1 MEALEAPPH
10 NPLWCAPFPR
20 GTQKL
25 GDVGPLLHSPPMTST
40 AYRTAPVPS
49 TAMPKGIPYIVGN
62 EAAERF
68 SFYGMKTILMV
79 FMTQY
84 LLTVTGTPAY
94 MTETEAREWVAWF
107 VASAYFFPVIGAI
120 VADALLGKYR
130 TILLLSWLY
139 CAGHLALAMMDL
151 PPKGLEATMEPKSWL
166 MAGLFLI
173 ALGSGGIKPCVSAPV
188 GDQFGETNKHLLTR
202 VFGWFYFSINFGSFF
217 STLLTPWL
225 LARYGPGWAFG
236 VPGILM
242 GIATV
247 VFWMGRHKFVHIPP
261 RGMGFV
267 REAFSGEGLAT
278 IGKLVPIYAFVA
290 VFWAL
295 YDQTGGAWIIQ
306 AQQMD
311 RRFLGLNLMESQ
323 IQAINPL
330 LILVFIPLASYVA
343 FPLIGRAFTLTP
355 IRKIGI
361 GFFLTVA
368 AFSIS
373 ATAEERID
381 AAKSQFRA
389 TVDAAIARSEVDVG
403 RTIAALREERLNAAA
418 ADLAAASGMREGLP
432 AEQRTPPDAAA
443 MARALAE
450 GGIVVSQ
457 SGTVQRAAWPSIS
470 WQLLAY
476 VVITAAEV
484 LVSITCLEFSYTQA
498 PPQMKSFIMSLYL
511 LSVSAGNVIIAL
523 VNRFTKDADGNST
536 LVGAEYY
543 WFFTKMMAVAA
554 VLFIV
559 VGLLYRPRDYMQAE
573 DPAVPHP
580 PSRPPE

>member
-1 MEALEAPPH
+1 
-10 NPLWCAPFPR
+10 
-20 GTQKL
+20 
-25 GDVGPLLHSPPMTST
+25 MT
-40 AYRTAPVPS
+40 AIPYRTAPIPS

-79 FMTQY
+79 FMTQF
-84 LLTVTGTPAY
+84 LLTSTGTPAY
-94 MTETEAREWVAWF
+94 MTETQAREWVAWF

-173 ALGSGGIKPCVSAPV
+173 ALGSGGIKPCVSAHV

-225 LARYGPGWAFG
+225 LDRYGPGWAFG

-242 GIATV
+242 AIATI
-247 VFWMGRHKFVHIPP
+247 VFWMGRHKFVHIPA

-267 REAFSGEGLAT
+267 RETFSGEGLVT

-290 VFWAL
+290 IFWAL
-295 YDQTGGAWIIQ
+295 YDQTGGAWIMQ

-311 RRFLGLNLMESQ
+311 RNFLGVEWMESQ
-323 IQAINPL
+323 VQAINPL
-330 LILVFIPLASYVA
+330 LILIFIPLASYVV
-343 FPLIGRAFTLTP
+343 FPLIGRVFTLTP

-361 GFFLTVA
+361 GLFLTVA
-368 AFSIS
+368 AFSVS

-381 AAKSQFRA
+381 AAQSQFRL
-389 TVDAAIARSEVDVG
+389 TVDAAIARGDVDVA
-403 RTIAALREERLNAAA
+403 RTVAALKDERLNAVAA
-418 ADLAAASGMREGLP
+418 ALAAASGMREGVP
-432 AEQRTPPDAAA
+432 AEEQPAPDVTA
-443 MARALAE
+443 MAKALTE

-457 SGTVQRAAWPSIS
+457 SGAVERSSRPSIA

-476 VVITAAEV
+476 VIITAAEV

-511 LSVSAGNVIIAL
+511 LSVSAGNVIVAL
-523 VNRFTKDADGNST
+523 VNRFTRDADGNST
-536 LVGAEYY
+536 LVGADYY

-554 VLFIV
+554 VVFIV

-573 DPAVPHP
+573 QAAEPHP
-580 PSRPPE
+580 PGRPPE

>member
-1 MEALEAPPH
+1 
-10 NPLWCAPFPR
+10 
-20 GTQKL
+20 
-25 GDVGPLLHSPPMTST
+25 MT
-40 AYRTAPVPS
+40 AIPYRTAPVPS
-49 TAMPKGIPYIVGN
+49 TAMPRGIPYIVGN

-79 FMTQY
+79 FMTQF
-84 LLTVTGTPAY
+84 LLTSTGTPAY
-94 MTETEAREWVAWF
+94 MTETQAREWVAWF

-120 VADALLGKYR
+120 VADAVLGKYR

-151 PPKGLEATMEPKSWL
+151 PPKGLQATMEPRSWL

-173 ALGSGGIKPCVSAPV
+173 ALGSGGIKPCVSAHV

-225 LARYGPGWAFG
+225 LDRYGAGWAFG

-242 GIATV
+242 AIATI

-267 REAFSGEGLAT
+267 RETFSGDGLAT

-295 YDQTGGAWIIQ
+295 YDQTGGAWIMQ

-311 RRFLGLNLMESQ
+311 RNFLGVDWMESQ

-330 LILVFIPLASYVA
+330 LILIFIPLASYVV
-343 FPLIGRAFTLTP
+343 FPLVGRVFTLTP

-361 GFFLTVA
+361 GLFLTVA
-368 AFSIS
+368 AFSVS
-373 ATAEERID
+373 ATAQERVD
-381 AAKSQFRA
+381 AARTQFR
-389 TVDAAIARSEVDVG
+389 TQVDAAIARGDVDVA
-403 RTIAALREERLNAAA
+403 RTVALLKDERLNAVAA
-418 ADLAAASGMREGLP
+418 ALAAASGVREGLP
-432 AEQRTPPDAAA
+432 AEQQSAPDAAA
-443 MARALAE
+443 MASALTE

-457 SGTVQRAAWPSIS
+457 SGSVERSSRPSIS

-476 VVITAAEV
+476 VIITAAEV

-554 VLFIV
+554 VVFIA

-573 DPAVPHP
+573 QAAGPQP
-580 PSRPPE
+580 PGRPPE

>member
-1 MEALEAPPH
+1 
-10 NPLWCAPFPR
+10 
-20 GTQKL
+20 
-25 GDVGPLLHSPPMTST
+25 MT
-40 AYRTAPVPS
+40 AIPYRTAPVPS
-49 TAMPKGIPYIVGN
+49 TAMPRGIPYIVGN

-79 FMTQY
+79 FMTQF
-84 LLTVTGTPAY
+84 LLTSTGTPAY
-94 MTETEAREWVAWF
+94 MTETQAREWVAWF

-120 VADALLGKYR
+120 VADAVLGKYR

-151 PPKGLEATMEPKSWL
+151 PPKGLQATMEPRSWL

-173 ALGSGGIKPCVSAPV
+173 ALGSGGIKPCVSAHV

-225 LARYGPGWAFG
+225 LDRYGAGWAFG

-242 GIATV
+242 AIATI

-267 REAFSGEGLAT
+267 RETFSGDGLAT

-295 YDQTGGAWIIQ
+295 YDQTGGAWIMQ

-311 RRFLGLNLMESQ
+311 RNFLGVDWMESQ

-330 LILVFIPLASYVA
+330 LILIFIPLASYVV
-343 FPLIGRAFTLTP
+343 FPLVGRVFTLTP

-361 GFFLTVA
+361 GLFLTVA
-368 AFSIS
+368 AFSVS
-373 ATAEERID
+373 ATAQERVD
-381 AAKSQFRA
+381 AARTQFR
-389 TVDAAIARSEVDVG
+389 TQVDAAIARGDVDVA
-403 RTIAALREERLNAAA
+403 RTVALLKDERLNAVAA
-418 ADLAAASGMREGLP
+418 ALAAASGVREGLP
-432 AEQRTPPDAAA
+432 AGQQSAPDAAA
-443 MARALAE
+443 MASALTE

-457 SGTVQRAAWPSIS
+457 SGSVERSSRPSIS

-476 VVITAAEV
+476 VIITAAEV

-554 VLFIV
+554 VVFIA

-573 DPAVPHP
+573 QAAGPQP
-580 PSRPPE
+580 PGRPPE

>member
-1 MEALEAPPH
+1 
-10 NPLWCAPFPR
+10 
-20 GTQKL
+20 
-25 GDVGPLLHSPPMTST
+25 MTSIP
-40 AYRTAPVPS
+40 YRTAPAPS
-49 TAMPKGIPYIVGN
+49 TAMPSGIPYIVGN

-79 FMTQY
+79 FMTQF
-84 LLTVTGTPAY
+84 LLTSTGTPAY
-94 MTETEAREWVAWF
+94 MTETQAREWVAWF

-130 TILLLSWLY
+130 TILLLSWMY

-151 PPKGLEATMEPKSWL
+151 PPKGLQATMEPKSWL

-173 ALGSGGIKPCVSAPV
+173 ALGSGGIKPCVSAHV

-225 LARYGPGWAFG
+225 LDRYGAAWAFG

-242 GIATV
+242 AIATV

-267 REAFSGEGLAT
+267 RETFSGEGLAT

-295 YDQTGGAWIIQ
+295 YDQTGGAWIMQ
-306 AQQMD
+306 AQKMD
-311 RRFLGLNLMESQ
+311 RNFLGVNWMESQ

-330 LILVFIPLASYVA
+330 LILIFIPLASYVA
-343 FPLIGRAFTLTP
+343 FPLLGRIFTLTP
-355 IRKIGI
+355 IRKISV

-373 ATAEERID
+373 ATAEERI
-381 AAKSQFRA
+381 AAAQAQFRV
-389 TVDAAIARSEVDVG
+389 TVDAAVARGDVDVP
-403 RTIAALREERLNAAA
+403 RTVAALQDERLNAVAA
-418 ADLAAASGMREGLP
+418 TLAAASGIRDGVP
-432 AEQRTPPDAAA
+432 AEQQPAPDTAA
-443 MARALAE
+443 MAAALAE

-457 SGTVQRAAWPSIS
+457 SGAVERASKPSIS

-536 LVGAEYY
+536 LVGADYY

-554 VLFIV
+554 VVFIV

-573 DPAVPHP
+573 EPAVPQP
-580 PSRPPE
+580 PGRPPQ

>member
-1 MEALEAPPH
+1 
-10 NPLWCAPFPR
+10 
-20 GTQKL
+20 
-25 GDVGPLLHSPPMTST
+25 MT
-40 AYRTAPVPS
+40 AIQYRTAPIPS
-49 TAMPKGIPYIVGN
+49 TAMPRGIPYIVGN

-79 FMTQY
+79 FMTQF
-84 LLTVTGTPAY
+84 LLTSTGTPAY

-120 VADALLGKYR
+120 IADALLGKYR

-151 PPKGLEATMEPKSWL
+151 PPKGLQATMEPKSWL

-173 ALGSGGIKPCVSAPV
+173 ALGSGGIKPCVSAHV

-225 LARYGPGWAFG
+225 LDRYGAGWAFG

-242 GIATV
+242 AIATI
-247 VFWMGRHKFVHIPP
+247 VFWMGRHKFVHIPA

-267 REAFSGEGLAT
+267 RETFSGEGLVT
-278 IGKLVPIYAFVA
+278 IRKLALIYAFVA
-290 VFWAL
+290 IFWAL
-295 YDQTGGAWIIQ
+295 YDQTGGAWIMQ

-311 RRFLGLNLMESQ
+311 RNFLGVNWMESQ

-330 LILVFIPLASYVA
+330 LILIFIPIASYVA
-343 FPLIGRAFTLTP
+343 FPLLGRVFTLTP

-373 ATAEERID
+373 ATAEERI
-381 AAKSQFRA
+381 AASQAQFRV
-389 TVDAAIARSEVDVG
+389 TVDAAIARGDVDVA
-403 RTIAALREERLNAAA
+403 RTVAALQDERLNAVAA
-418 ADLAAASGMREGLP
+418 ALVAASGVRDGAPSGQQP
-432 AEQRTPPDAAA
+432 APDASA
-443 MARALAE
+443 MARALTE
-450 GGIVVSQ
+450 GGIVVSA
-457 SGTVQRAAWPSIS
+457 SGAIDRAIRPTIA

-536 LVGAEYY
+536 LVGADYY
-543 WFFTKMMAVAA
+543 WFFTAMMAVAA

-573 DPAVPHP
+573 QAAEPHP
-580 PSRPPE
+580 PGRPPE

>member
-1 MEALEAPPH
+1 MGSSHTIPSGARATLSVAQ
-10 NPLWCAPFPR
+10 NVRDA
-20 GTQKL
+20 
-25 GDVGPLLHSPPMTST
+25 GPLLHSPPMT
-40 AYRTAPVPS
+40 AIPYRTAPTPS

-79 FMTQY
+79 FMTQF
-84 LLTVTGTPAY
+84 LLTSTGTAAY

-120 VADALLGKYR
+120 IADAVLGKYR

-151 PPKGLEATMEPKSWL
+151 PPKGLQATMEPKSWL

-173 ALGSGGIKPCVSAPV
+173 ALGSGGIKPCVSAHV

-225 LARYGPGWAFG
+225 LDRYGAGWAFG

-242 GIATV
+242 AIATI
-247 VFWMGRHKFVHIPP
+247 VFWMGRHKFVHIPA

-267 REAFSGEGLAT
+267 RETFSGEGLVT
-278 IGKLVPIYAFVA
+278 IRKLALIYAFVA
-290 VFWAL
+290 IFWAL
-295 YDQTGGAWIIQ
+295 YDQTGGAWIMQ

-311 RRFLGLNLMESQ
+311 RNFLGVEWMESQ
-323 IQAINPL
+323 VQAINPL
-330 LILVFIPLASYVA
+330 LILIFIPLASYVV
-343 FPLIGRAFTLTP
+343 FPLVGRVFTLTP

-373 ATAEERID
+373 ATAEERI
-381 AAKSQFRA
+381 AASQAQFRV
-389 TVDAAIARSEVDVG
+389 TVDAAIARGDVDVA
-403 RTIAALREERLNAAA
+403 RTVAALQDERLNAVAA
-418 ADLAAASGMREGLP
+418 ALVAASGMREGAP
-432 AEQRTPPDAAA
+432 AEQQAPADMSA
-443 MARALAE
+443 MAKALTE
-450 GGIVVSQ
+450 GGIVISA
-457 SGTVQRAAWPSIS
+457 SGAVERAARPTIA

-536 LVGAEYY
+536 LVGADYY
-543 WFFTKMMAVAA
+543 WFFTAMMAVAA

-573 DPAVPHP
+573 QAAEPHP